1 MRHAKLRARPC
12 RAPSGSR
19 RFQTH
24 PSPPHVNLRLEGRS
38 RGVRGTGLG
47 RMRVAG
53 MNALNKTFH
62 EGLIRPSG
70 CSTGQHPAPSTFATR
85 LQSSDAEKRTWRA
98 HVFSGNGRFLDVL
111 G

>member
-1 MRHAKLRARPC
+1 MRSCVLGRAEHRVARVAFKPIP
-12 RAPSGSR
+12 A
-19 RFQTH
+19 
-24 PSPPHVNLRLEGRS
+24 PPHVNLRLEGRS

-53 MNALNKTFH
+53 MNAPNKGFH

-85 LQSSDAEKRTWRA
+85 LQSSDAEKRTWLA
-98 HVFSGNGRFLDVL
+98 HVFSGSGTFWDVL